1 MVSLHHEGHSEH
13 SFQSPGEMYMKY
25 EPQEQ
30 RKIKQVLTAFDSLL
44 AEIPHVEVFR
54 SPKLGYVFI
63 DVSPTCDEPLWLI
76 ETADRLLDLL
86 LMCVVSNIFLNPER
100 ALANGNHALIDDPLE
115 LRRNLTRIFDCVEDD
130 RGYCYDAIDR
140 CLAMCDEDN

>member
-1 MVSLHHEGHSEH
+1 
-13 SFQSPGEMYMKY
+13 MKY

-54 SPKLGYVFI
+54 SPKLGYIFI
-63 DVSPTCDEPLWLI
+63 DVSPECDEPLVLI
-76 ETADRLLDLL
+76 DTVDTLLDLL
-86 LMCVVSNIFLNPER
+86 LMCVLSNIFFNPER
-100 ALANGNHALIDDPLE
+100 ILSNGNEGTAQIDDPLE

>member
-1 MVSLHHEGHSEH
+1 M
-13 SFQSPGEMYMKY
+13 QY

-30 RKIKQVLTAFDSLL
+30 RKIEQVLAAFDSLL
-44 AEIPHVEVFR
+44 AEIPHVEVFH
-54 SPKLGYVFI
+54 SSKLGYVFI

-115 LRRNLTRIFDCVEDD
+115 LRRNLTRIFDGIEGD
-130 RGYCYDAIDR
+130 RRFCYDAIDR
-140 CLAMCDEDN
+140 CLAMCDENY